1 MAQSVGQVALDI
13 VVGKNEVTGT
23 NGVLSKLG
31 GVASG
36 VGKAVGAGLAVAGGA
51 VLAIGKQAVSSY
63 GEYEQ
68 LVGGVETLFK
78 ESADTVIENAS
89 RAYTSA
95 GMSANEYMQ
104 TVTSFSASLL
114 QSLGGDTVEASKK
127 ADMAITDMA
136 DNANKMGTS
145 IEMIQNA
152 YQGFAKQNYTMLD
165 NLKLG
170 YGGTKTEMERL
181 LEDATAISGI
191 DYDIESYADVVD
203 AIHVIQ
209 NEMGITGTTA
219 KEASQTIQGSLSAM
233 GASWQNLLTGLT
245 DPTQDFDKLVN
256 NFVDSIGA
264 VAENL
269 IPRLTNVMSGVVN
282 LVTQLA
288 PVIVDEVPKLI
299 QAVLPSLLEG
309 AISIVNAVVGAL
321 PSLIGMIVE
330 MLPTL
335 IPLLVTGLVSMIVAL
350 CSNMSQIIQPII
362 DNLPLI
368 CTTTVNAL
376 MENLPLLLQGLID
389 LTIALVGAFGQVLG
403 MILAPIGEWI
413 YNHVIVPVANFFSG
427 MWSGASAG
435 AESAWEKIK
444 TFLAPVGEFFQNL
457 WDEITEMATLAWD
470 AIKAVWDVVA
480 PWFQAI
486 WEGIKSIFSVAWE
499 AIKGYFAIAWE
510 VLKGIW
516 DVAVHYFTLIWE
528 NIKAVFSVVVDVLGG
543 YFSTA
548 WANIKVIWDVVVSYF
563 KTLWDNIKLTFSVVK
578 DFFTGNFKGAWEG
591 VKAIFANWGAFF
603 SNLWDGVKNIFKNV
617 GTFFSSAF
625 SSAWDGIKK
634 IFSNF
639 STFFSNIWN
648 SIKNIFKNVGATIGN
663 AITNT
668 VKTAI
673 NGVLSTAVK
682 IINGF
687 ISAINFAIRVINA
700 IPGVKIAELSALAVP
715 QLEQGGVLKK
725 GQVGL
730 LEGKGAEAVVPL
742 ERNTGWLTK
751 IADMLNERIGF
762 DGLASAISGAVSAP
776 ALHNVRASTAYMEQN
791 DGRLDRLIELFE
803 LFLSE
808 REGDMTVPIY
818 IGNELVNEYIVNKN
832 SRQKLRSGGH
842 A

>member
-480 PWFQAI
+480 PWFKA
-486 WEGIKSIFSVAWE
+486 
-499 AIKGYFAIAWE
+499 
-510 VLKGIW
+510 
-516 DVAVHYFTLIWE
+516 IWE